1 MRVGQNPAKSI
12 NKVQQPQDI
21 TVAMVTYIPFLSG
34 FYAQS
39 LDVLRICLESLWSSI
54 DMPAD
59 LLVFDNGSCP
69 EVRAYLEGAQE
80 QEHIQYLVLS
90 DKNLGKG
97 GAWNFIF
104 QAAPGEYIAYADSDV
119 LFSPGWLSDSLEIL
133 HAFPKAGMVTARPMR
148 TPEAFYT
155 STLAW
160 AQQTPDVTIENGKFI
175 PWEVYRQHVLSLGT
189 SETQAREWYES
200 RSDWRLTRNKVQA
213 LIGAAHFQFTARK
226 SILDEFIPFNMDRP
240 MGQVRSLDE
249 QLNTAGYL
257 RLTTTE
263 PLVKHMGNQAEGLA
277 DDRSVQVSRS
287 QPKRLV
293 DRPFIRK
300 PLLWIYDAIFRLYH

>member
-1 MRVGQNPAKSI
+1 
-12 NKVQQPQDI
+12 
-21 TVAMVTYIPFLSG
+21 
-34 FYAQS
+34 
-39 LDVLRICLESLWSSI
+39 
-54 DMPAD
+54 MPAD

-133 HAFPKAGMVTARPMR
+133 HAFPNAGMVTARPMR

-200 RSDWRLTRNKVQA
+200 RSDWRLTRNNVQA

-226 SILDEFIPFNMDRP
+226 SILGEFMPFKMDRP

-257 RLTTTE
+257 RLTTIE
-263 PLVKHMGNQAEGLA
+263 PLVKHMGNQPEGLTNDRIPQVPRAQA
-277 DDRSVQVSRS
+277 D
-287 QPKRLV
+287 RLV
-293 DRPFIRK
+293 DQSFIRK
-300 PLLWIYDAIFRLYH
+300 PLLWLYDAIFRLYH

>member
-12 NKVQQPQDI
+12 DQVQQPQDI
-21 TVAMVTYIPFLSG
+21 TVAVVTYIPFLSG

-39 LDVLRICLESLWSSI
+39 LDVLRICLESLWRSTDI
-54 DMPAD
+54 PAD
-59 LLVFDNGSCP
+59 LLVFDNASCP
-69 EVRAYLEGAQE
+69 QVRNYLQEAQA
-80 QEHIQYLVLS
+80 QGHIQYLVLS
-90 DKNLGKG
+90 DKNVGKG

-104 QAAPGEYIAYADSDV
+104 QAAPGEYIAYSDSDV
-119 LFSPGWLSDSLEIL
+119 HFSAGWLSRSLEIL
-133 HAFPKAGMVTARPMR
+133 HAFPAAGMVTARPMR

-160 AQQTPDVTIENGKFI
+160 AQHAPEVTIENGEFI

-200 RSDWRLTRNKVQA
+200 RSDWRLTRNNVQA

-226 SILDEFIPFNMDRP
+226 SILQEFMPFKMDRP

-263 PLVKHMGNQAEGLA
+263 PLVKHMGNRTEGVMNG
-277 DDRSVQVSRS
+277 RIPQVSRA
-287 QPKRLV
+287 QANRLV

-300 PLLWIYDAIFRLYH
+300 PLLWLYDAIFRLYH